1 MLWSFLRL
9 GLSPKCSLKIFFR
22 QQPCMSLLKRHWNTF
37 QLFWLNR
44 ALTFNIFTLFLFLT
58 FLLNWQ
64 VTFFVKVT
72 FNPQDNTQLCV
83 VGNGIFKLF
92 RYSEGNLK
100 QFAFQKME
108 PQNFLCQAWVSD
120 ERIIAGTD
128 SGRLLLFESGELK
141 NELHVSSAP
150 ANASA
155 PTRLVLK
162 LYTRQLHS
170 IDCEQQGW

>member
-1 MLWSFLRL
+1 M
-9 GLSPKCSLKIFFR
+9 
-22 QQPCMSLLKRHWNTF
+22 
-37 QLFWLNR
+37 
-44 ALTFNIFTLFLFLT
+44 
-58 FLLNWQ
+58 
-64 VTFFVKVT
+64 T

-128 SGRLLLFESGELK
+128 TGRLLLFESGELK
-141 NELHVSSAP
+141 NEFHVGGAA
-150 ANASA
+150 ANVS
-155 PTRLVLK
+155 PTRLAK
-162 LYTRQLHS
+162 SQTIFADISNTLYM
-170 IDCEQQGW
+170 

>member
-1 MLWSFLRL
+1 MLLLSTFLH
-9 GLSPKCSLKIFFR
+9 F
-22 QQPCMSLLKRHWNTF
+22 
-37 QLFWLNR
+37 
-44 ALTFNIFTLFLFLT
+44 FLFLT